1 MKKTI
6 AFVLLLA
13 GLAEGSCMQPEMNG
27 KKVSE
32 IFADKQVVKLA
43 IAACKGDTGKVD
55 ALTKAHAPVNSAG
68 SDGST
73 PLLWAISCK
82 NAQGVEAL
90 LKAGADPN
98 QQADASVESVNPVT
112 AAASYSNPD
121 LLRMVLQYG
130 GNPNSAMR
138 EGRDSALQ
146 IAFSLGNQHDEW
158 INYYTL
164 LDAGADINLKGPS
177 GRTIADYVLG
187 QGYPSMVIELL
198 ERGYDTDLFD
208 IARGMYNRPI
218 APNHPEFRNRG
229 IVLRMLRDRGVDIKK
244 AKQNELDFMRE
255 HELFSDYDWSFE
267 KELE

>member
-6 AFVLLLA
+6 ALVLLLA

-27 KKVSE
+27 KKVDA

-43 IAACKGDTGKVD
+43 IAACKGEAGKVD
-55 ALTKAHAPVNSAG
+55 ALVKAHAPVNSAG

-82 NAQGVEAL
+82 NAKGVEAL

-98 QQADASVESVNPVT
+98 QQAYTSVENVNPVT
-112 AAASYSNPD
+112 AAASYSIPD
-121 LLRMVLQYG
+121 LLRLVLKYG

-146 IAFSLGNQHDEW
+146 IAFALAQDTKDW
-158 INYYTL
+158 TNYNTL

-177 GRTIADYVLG
+177 GSTIADYVLG
-187 QGYPSMVIELL
+187 QGYPSKVIELL
-198 ERGYDTDLFD
+198 ERGYNTDLFN
-208 IARGMYNRPI
+208 IARVVYIRNI
-218 APNHPEFRNRG
+218 SPNHPEFRNRG

-244 AKQNELDFMRE
+244 AKENVLDFKRE
-255 HELFSDYDWSFE
+255 NGLFLDYDWSFE
-267 KELE
+267 KEL